1 MNVQQ
6 LKVFLEVCDS
16 KTLLDASV
24 KLGLKQ
30 PTVSFHL
37 RSLEEALGVELFRRV
52 ARNLRRTEAADYLLP
67 YARRIVALTDEAAER
82 MAEWREGR
90 GGRLKLGASYTPA
103 TYLMPPYLS
112 EFQGQHP
119 EIGLQL
125 SVKKAAAILDMLRR
139 HEIDVAIVSLPDA
152 AESGIRITRLIE
164 DELKLLFSPRHPL
177 ASLPSIGVEDLR
189 NRTFLLHESGSTSRR
204 LTDEWADRVGLR
216 FESSMELGAIETI
229 KEALKCNMGVGVLPR
244 RSVVRETNAGEL
256 VQRELPGYR
265 NRRFIC
271 LACRDE
277 EPLSPPLELFRTFVM
292 TRIAAAPPAE
302 SVAYSE
308 K

>member
-16 KTLLDASV
+16 KTLMDASG

-37 RSLEEALGVELFRRV
+37 RSLEEALGVELFHRV
-52 ARNLRRTEAADYLLP
+52 ARNLRKTEAADYLLP
-67 YARRIVALTDEAAER
+67 YARRIVALTEEAAQR
-82 MAEWREGR
+82 MAEWREKR

-103 TYLMPPYLS
+103 TYLMPPYFS
-112 EFQGQHP
+112 EFQKQYP

-125 SVKKAAAILDMLRR
+125 SVKKAATILDMLRR
-139 HEIDVAIVSLPDA
+139 YEIDAAVVSLPDA

-164 DELKLLFSPRHPL
+164 DELKLLFSPKHPL
-177 ASLPSIGVEDLR
+177 ADRASIGIEDLR
-189 NRTFLLHESGSTSRR
+189 NQTFLLHENGSTSRQ
-204 LTDEWADRVGLR
+204 LTDEWADQIGLR
-216 FESSMELGAIETI
+216 FESLMELGAIETI

-244 RSVVRETNAGEL
+244 RSVVRETNAGDL

-271 LACRDE
+271 LVCRDE
-277 EPLSPPLELFRTFVM
+277 DPLSPPLQLFQTFVT
-292 TRIAAAPPAE
+292 TRIGREGPFIIPP
-302 SVAYSE
+302 S
-308 K
+308 